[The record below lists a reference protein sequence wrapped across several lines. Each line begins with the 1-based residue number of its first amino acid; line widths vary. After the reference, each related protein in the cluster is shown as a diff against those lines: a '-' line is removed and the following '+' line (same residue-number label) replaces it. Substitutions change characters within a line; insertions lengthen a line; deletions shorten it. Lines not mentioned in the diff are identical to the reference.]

1 MTVTGM
7 EPIGKKKARIFI
19 DYEFAFVLY
28 KGELHLFGIKEGNE
42 ISRDTYQEIT
52 EELLPKR
59 AKLRCMNLLKSKAY
73 TEKQLRDK
81 LFYGEYREDIIDEA
95 VSYVKSYGYI
105 DDRKYAEDFIAYH
118 MGNKSKKRMEMDL
131 CRKGID
137 RKIIQEIWE
146 RLQEEGEEPD
156 ELSAAKEMLRKKNFA
171 PEMAGNK
178 EKQKMWAFLY
188 RKGFEIEI
196 IRRVLSLDITSI

>member
-118 MGNKSKKRMEMDL
+118 MGDKSKKRMEMDL